1 VVKILE
7 RFLRSRRYQDLQ
19 MALLQ
24 ARKEISP
31 RKYISIAVLSSI
43 PAAVLG
49 GVGGHFISSWLGLEI
64 PYSLL
69 VVLLM
74 ASAFGYLTYRA
85 FLLYPSVI
93 SSARKAQ
100 IEAMLPHS
108 VAYMYA
114 LSKGGGEVTGILR
127 SIGEDE
133 SQGEMA
139 REARAVV
146 RNVEYLGLNPIS
158 AVREVA
164 RTTPSEKLRN
174 FFELLA
180 STMATGG
187 DIAKYLESKC
197 RQFYG
202 EAGAGQRRS
211 LESLGLMAEFY
222 VIMLGL
228 GPLLAVILLILF
240 GMTGTLYTVPLYL
253 LIYLLIPLGT
263 SSFIILVSR
272 FSGLPGAVKRAE
284 EHEVKVEGGK
294 KSGLARA
301 FGEGKFSGMF
311 KKFSRTLRVAPSRFF
326 LVSVP
331 IAAIFALAQVYL
343 GRFSELT
350 VFLAVLIA
358 ALPFAVLHE
367 MRARMVGKIED
378 SFPDFLTSLSSSMA
392 SGLTPAQAIRSASAS
407 ELGPLSSELR
417 RVSGEVEWGAS
428 TSEALS
434 NFDERIGSGMVS
446 RSIGVMKKAMEASGE
461 ISDVVDILALDAST
475 SRSLKQERRGVM
487 TTYTAIVYMS
497 FAVFIF
503 TAGVISTYLL
513 PMIPGAAPVAGM
525 PLAPSIPQ
533 AEVKRL
539 LFHASL
545 IQGFCSGLVAGQLGS
560 GDVGSGLK
568 HSILMM
574 ALAYLLFS
582 FWVFS

>member
-7 RFLRSRRYQDLQ
+7 RFLKSKRYQGLQ

-24 ARKEISP
+24 ARKDISP
-31 RKYISIAVLSSI
+31 RRYLSIALFSSV

-49 GVGGHFISSWLGLEI
+49 GAGGHFISSWLGLDI
-64 PYSLL
+64 PYSILA
-69 VVLLM
+69 VLLM
-74 ASAFGYLTYRA
+74 ALAFGYLTYRG
-85 FLLYPSVI
+85 FLLYPGTV

-127 SIGEDE
+127 SMGEDE

-146 RNVEYLGLNPIS
+146 RNVEYLGLDPIS

-174 FFELLA
+174 FLELLA

-202 EAGAGQRRS
+202 EASAGQRRS

-253 LIYLLIPLGT
+253 LIYLLIPIGT
-263 SSFIILVSR
+263 SFFVVLVSR
-272 FSGLPGAVKRAE
+272 FSGLPGAVKRAKAPKE
-284 EHEVKVEGGK
+284 KVRGGK
-294 KSGLARA
+294 KSEMARA
-301 FGEGKFSGMF
+301 FEGGKFSRVL
-311 KKFSRTLRVAPSRFF
+311 KRPLQALHVAPSRSF

-331 IAAIFALAQVYL
+331 AAAIFALAHIYL
-343 GRFSELT
+343 GQFSEST
-350 VFLAVLIA
+350 VFFAVLIP
-358 ALPFAVLHE
+358 ALPFVFLHE
-367 MRARMVGKIED
+367 TKARRIGKIED
-378 SFPDFLTSLSSSMA
+378 SFPDFLTSLSSSIA

-417 RVSGEVEWGAS
+417 RVSGEMEWGAS
-428 TSEALS
+428 TSESLS
-434 NFDERIGSGMVS
+434 NFDERVGSGMVS
-446 RSIGVMKKAMEASGE
+446 RSVGVMKRAMEASGE
-461 ISDVVDILALDAST
+461 ISDVVDILALDTST
-475 SRSLKQERRGVM
+475 SRSLKQEKRGAM
-487 TTYTAIVYMS
+487 ITYTIIVYMS
-497 FAVFIF
+497 FAVFIS
-503 TAGVISTYLL
+503 TAGMISTYLL
-513 PMIPGAAPVAGM
+513 PMMPGAAPVAGM
-525 PLAPSIPQ
+525 QIAPGMPQ
-533 AEVKRL
+533 AEVTRL

-560 GDVGSGLK
+560 GDVRAGLK

-582 FWVFS
+582 LWILP